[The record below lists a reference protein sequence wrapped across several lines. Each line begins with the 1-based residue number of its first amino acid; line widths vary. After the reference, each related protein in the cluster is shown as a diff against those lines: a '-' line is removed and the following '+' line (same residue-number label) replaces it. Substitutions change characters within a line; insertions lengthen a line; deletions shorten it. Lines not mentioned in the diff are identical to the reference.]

1 MSLSWLKLKY
11 HLVLLKRLSE
21 VRCLTRRMS
30 PAPPALSNQDRELR
44 GEAVLSNRDAPVQ
57 LLELVVTADATKPA
71 EWSKTLEVKKE
82 VQL

>member
-1 MSLSWLKLKY
+1 
-11 HLVLLKRLSE
+11 
-21 VRCLTRRMS
+21 MS

-57 LLELVVTADATKPA
+57 PLELVVTADATKPA